1 MPWPDHRL
9 LELFRIDLPIVL
21 APMAGAMDAEL
32 AIAVARAGGLG
43 SLPCALLTAE
53 QAREQVIRYREATG
67 GKPVNL
73 NFFTHTPPV
82 PDNAREH
89 AWRER
94 LAPYYREFDIDPAA
108 PVAASNRAPFDEAF
122 CGVVEDLKPEVV
134 SFHFGLPSP
143 VLVKRVK
150 AAGCAMIASATSVK
164 EARWLA
170 ERGCDA
176 IIAQGYEAGG
186 HRGMFLT
193 EDIATQAG
201 TMALVPQVVDG
212 VDVPVI
218 AAGGIA
224 DARGIVAALA
234 LGAAGVQ
241 IGSAYLRSPES
252 KVKPPH
258 RAALANASDD
268 NTVITNVMTGRP
280 ARGIVNRVIREVGP
294 MSDITPAFPLAGGAL
309 APLGARALAQGSGD
323 FSSLWAGQ
331 AVRLS
336 PAMPAGELTLKLAG
350 GAQALLARLAGED
363 SH

>member
-1 MPWPDHRL
+1 MMWPDQRL
-9 LELFRIDLPIVL
+9 LGLFTIDLPIVL
-21 APMAGAMDAEL
+21 APMAGAMDETL
-32 AIAVARAGGLG
+32 AIAVAQAGGLG
-43 SLPCALLTAE
+43 SLPCAMLTAD
-53 QAREQVIRYREATG
+53 QVREQMARYRDATG

-73 NFFTHTPPV
+73 NFFAHTPPV

-94 LAPYYREFDIDPAA
+94 LAPYYRELGVDPAA
-108 PVAASNRAPFDEAF
+108 PVKASSRAPFDEAF

-134 SFHFGLPSP
+134 SFHFGLPP
-143 VLVKRVK
+143 PELVKRVK
-150 AAGCAMIASATSVK
+150 AAGCVMIASATSAK

-193 EDIATQAG
+193 EDITTQAG
-201 TMALVPQVVDG
+201 TMALVPQMVDA

-224 DARGIVAALA
+224 DARGIVAAFA

-241 IGSAYLRSPES
+241 IGSAFLPCPES
-252 KVKPPH
+252 KISAPH
-258 RAALANASDD
+258 RAALADASDD
-268 NTVITNVMTGRP
+268 STAITNVMSGRP
-280 ARGIVNRVIREVGP
+280 ARGFVNRIMREVGP
-294 MSDITPAFPLAGGAL
+294 MSDIAPAFPLAGGAL
-309 APLGARALAQGSGD
+309 APLAAKAMAQGSGG

-331 AVRLS
+331 AARLS

-350 GAQALLARLAGED
+350 EAEALMTRLAG
-363 SH
+363 